1 MLRTPRRSTRLVLA
15 TAALAALGAG
25 TLTASAGAGPADLEA
40 LRGWAQ
46 SHGLQPDT
54 SSRAQAEKKI
64 AGATPRA
71 TCGPGS
77 KPETGRQGRV
87 PLAEY
92 TSGRAEEGY
101 FCNTRT
107 VGHHGETGG
116 FQVQRY
122 TDATG
127 RTCAYYDSTLL
138 FPIDV
143 RNGALGTTVLD
154 MTDPSKPV
162 QTATLRSPAMQTT
175 HESLRVNHARG
186 LLVANAGS
194 PATQVGFVDVYDV
207 KADCRNPVL
216 RSSLPI
222 GVLGHEGGFSPDGL
236 TYWVSTTSRPGITAI
251 GLENPSLPTI
261 VWRSEQWTSHGMGVS
276 DNGTR
281 LYVADTGDAP
291 GMRILD
297 VTQVQERVP
306 NPVVTEISYLT
317 WPGISIP
324 QNIIP
329 VKIKGRPYAIEF
341 DEFDSSPTDYDAANP
356 VGAVRVI
363 DISNE
368 KKPFVVSNI
377 RLEVHQPE
385 ARASDQEQD
394 PNATFGVQG
403 YAAHYCSVPR
413 RVDPEILA
421 CSMILSGLRVFD
433 IKDPKKPREIAYF
446 NEPRVTDE
454 TMTGLDRGGHAM
466 SAPAF
471 DPARRQV
478 WYTDGKTGFWAVELT
493 NGVWKPKGRYPVG
506 TY

>member
-1 MLRTPRRSTRLVLA
+1 MPARRPVVRLVLA
-15 TAALAALGAG
+15 TAVLATLGATTLAAGAG
-25 TLTASAGAGPADLEA
+25 VGPADLDA
-40 LRGWAQ
+40 LRSYAQ
-46 SHGLQPDT
+46 SHGLQPDL
-54 SSRAQAEKKI
+54 SSRAAAEKAI
-64 AGATPRA
+64 TGATPRA
-71 TCGPGS
+71 KCGPGA

-87 PLAEY
+87 PLAEFV
-92 TSGRAEEGY
+92 SGRAEEGY

-107 VGHHGETGG
+107 VGHFGETGG

-138 FPIDV
+138 FPIDA

-162 QTATLRSPAMQTT
+162 QTDTLRSPAMQTT
-175 HESLRVNHARG
+175 HESLRVNHVRG

-207 KADCRNPVL
+207 KADCRKPVL
-216 RSSLPI
+216 KSSLPI
-222 GVLGHEGGFSPDGL
+222 GFFGHEGGFSPDGK
-236 TYWVSTTSRPGITAI
+236 TYWVSTTSQPGITAI
-251 GLENPSLPTI
+251 GLENPMVPSI
-261 VWRSEQWTSHGMGVS
+261 VWRSTEFTSHGMGLS

-281 LYVADTGDAP
+281 LYAADTGDAS
-291 GMRILD
+291 GLRILD
-297 VTQVQERVP
+297 VTQVQERVA
-306 NPVVTEISYLT
+306 NPVVKQISYLT
-317 WPGISIP
+317 WPEISIP
-324 QNIIP
+324 QNVIP
-329 VKIKGRPYAIEF
+329 IKVKGRSYVVEF
-341 DEFDSSPTDYDAANP
+341 DEFDSKPTDYDAANP
-356 VGAVRVI
+356 VGAVRII
-363 DISNE
+363 DIQDE
-368 KKPFVVSNI
+368 KKPFVVSKI

-413 RVDPEILA
+413 RVDPGILA

-433 IKDPKKPREIAYF
+433 INDVKKPREIAYF

-454 TMTGLDRGGHAM
+454 TMSGLDRGAHAM

-471 DPARRQV
+471 DPARKQV

-493 NGVWKPKGRYPVG
+493 NGVWKPKGKYPVG

>member
-1 MLRTPRRSTRLVLA
+1 MQLRRPVVRLAL
-15 TAALAALGAG
+15 TTTALAVLGAT
-25 TLTASAGAGPADLEA
+25 TLAAGAGVGPADLEA
-40 LRGWAQ
+40 LRGYAQ
-46 SHGLQPDT
+46 SHGLQPDL
-54 SSRAQAEKKI
+54 SARAAAEKRI
-64 AGATPRA
+64 SGATPRA

-77 KPETGRQGRV
+77 RPETGRQGRV
-87 PLAEY
+87 PLAEFV
-92 TSGRAEEGY
+92 SGRAEQGY
-101 FCNTRT
+101 TCNTRT
-107 VGHHGETGG
+107 VGHFGETGG

-162 QTATLRSPAMQTT
+162 QTSTLVSPAMQTT

-207 KADCRNPVL
+207 RADCRNPVL
-216 RSSLPI
+216 LSSLPI
-222 GVLGHEGGFSPDGL
+222 GILGHEGGFSPDGK
-236 TYWVSTTSRPGITAI
+236 TYWVATTARPGIAAI
-251 GLENPSLPTI
+251 GLENPRVPSV
-261 VWRSEQWTSHGMGVS
+261 VWRSERWTSHGMGVS
-276 DNGTR
+276 DSGTR
-281 LYVADTGDAP
+281 LYVTDTGDAP
-291 GMRILD
+291 GLRILD
-297 VTQVQERVP
+297 VTQVQERVA
-306 NPVVTEISYLT
+306 NPVVSQVSHLT
-317 WPGISIP
+317 WPEVSIP
-324 QNIIP
+324 QNVIP
-329 VKIKGRPYAIEF
+329 IKVKGKSYVVEF
-341 DEFDSSPTDYDAANP
+341 DEFDSSPADYDAANP
-356 VGAVRVI
+356 VGAVRII
-363 DISNE
+363 DINDE
-368 KKPFVVSNI
+368 KKPFVVSRI

-413 RVDPEILA
+413 RVDPGILA

-433 IKDPKKPREIAYF
+433 IHDVKKPREIAYF

-454 TMTGLDRGGHAM
+454 TMTGLDRGAHAM

-493 NGVWKPKGRYPVG
+493 NGTWKPRGRYPAG